1 MVQIPPSIRVGST
14 CKIEIQTPDGAKE
27 YNSRVEDIQ
36 AGQLCVAQ
44 PSERGQDV
52 EIPAGSMVTLNVIN
66 AAGAMMFVEGE
77 VVGRR
82 AQPVPMLQLRPVS
95 IETNQ
100 QRLFHRVQVRIEP
113 DGFWR
118 WIGTG
123 DPPPTAKPRTL
134 GEDPN
139 WQKVQGTIV
148 DLSGGG
154 AGLLSPT
161 ELPRGAWVYLRFPLP
176 VSKEQFDARARIM
189 IARPR
194 PVGEEIQY
202 FLGTK
207 FEGLDKTAQEKIVR
221 ANHQHQIEE
230 RRKARGL

>member
-27 YNSRVEDIQ
+27 YNSRVEDVE
-36 AGQLCVAQ
+36 ANQLFVAT

-52 EIPAGSMVTLNVIN
+52 EIALGSMVTLAVVN

-77 VVGRR
+77 VVGRK
-82 AQPVPMLQLRPVS
+82 AQPLSMLSLRPAS

-100 QRLFHRVQVRIEP
+100 QRLFHRVQVRITP

-118 WIGTG
+118 WSGNG
-123 DPPPTAKPRTL
+123 APPPTAKPRSL

-139 WQKVQGTIV
+139 WQKVASTIV

-161 ELPRGAWVYLRFPLP
+161 ELPRESWVYVRFPLP
-176 VSKEQFDARARIM
+176 VSKEQFDARGKIM

-194 PVGEEIQY
+194 PQGDLVQY
-202 FLGTK
+202 FLGMK

>member
-1 MVQIPPSIRVGST
+1 MVQIPPSIRVGSS
-14 CKIEIQTPDGAKE
+14 CNIEIQTPDGARDYK
-27 YNSRVEDIQ
+27 SRVEDIE
-36 AGQLCVAQ
+36 ANHLLVAQ

-52 EIPAGSMVTLNVIN
+52 EIASGSYVTVGIVN

-82 AQPVPMLQLRPVS
+82 AQPYSMLMLRPIS
-95 IETNQ
+95 IESNQ

-113 DGFWR
+113 NGVWT
-118 WIGTG
+118 WIGSG
-123 DPPPTAKPRTL
+123 EPSLTAKPRSV

-139 WQKVQGTIV
+139 WQSLQATIV

-154 AGLLSPT
+154 LGMLSHT
-161 ELPRGAWVYLRFPLP
+161 ELQREAWVFIRFPLP
-176 VSKEQFDARARIM
+176 VSKEPFEARGKIM

-194 PVGEEIQY
+194 PHADTVQY
-202 FLGTK
+202 FLGVK
-207 FEGLDKTAQEKIVR
+207 FEGLDKTAQERIVR

>member
-1 MVQIPPSIRVGST
+1 MVQIPPSIRVGSS
-14 CKIEIQTPDGAKE
+14 CNIEIQTPDGARDYK
-27 YNSRVEDIQ
+27 SRVEDIE
-36 AGQLCVAQ
+36 ANQLLVAT

-52 EIPAGSMVTLNVIN
+52 DIATGSFVTLGVVN

-82 AQPVPMLQLRPVS
+82 AQPLSMLVLRPVS

-113 DGFWR
+113 DGFWH
-118 WIGTG
+118 WVGAG
-123 DPPPTAKPRTL
+123 DPAPTAKPRTL
-134 GEDPN
+134 SQDPN
-139 WQKVQGTIV
+139 WQKVAGTVV

-161 ELPRGAWVYLRFPLP
+161 ELPRESWVFIRFPLP
-176 VSKEQFDARARIM
+176 VSKEQMDARGRIM

-194 PVGEEIQY
+194 PQGDLVQY
-202 FLGTK
+202 FLGMK
-207 FEGLDKTAQEKIVR
+207 FEGLDKAAQERIVR

>member
-14 CKIEIQTPDGAKE
+14 CNIEIQTPDGARDYK
-27 YNSRVEDIQ
+27 SRVEDIE
-36 AGQLCVAQ
+36 AHHLLVAQ

-52 EIPAGSMVTLNVIN
+52 EIAAGSYVTLGVVNS
-66 AAGAMMFVEGE
+66 AGAMMFVEGE

-82 AQPVPMLQLRPVS
+82 AQPFSMLILRPIS
-95 IETNQ
+95 IESNQ
-100 QRLFHRVQVRIEP
+100 QRLFHRVQVRIDP
-113 DGFWR
+113 IGVWR
-118 WIGTG
+118 WLGSG
-123 DPPPTAKPRTL
+123 DPPPTAKPRIV

-139 WQKVQGTIV
+139 WESVKATIV

-154 AGLLSPT
+154 LGMLSPG
-161 ELPRGAWVYLRFPLP
+161 ELPRESWVLARFPLP
-176 VSKEQFDARARIM
+176 VSKEPFEARGKIM

-194 PVGEEIQY
+194 PAGDSVQY
-202 FLGTK
+202 FLGLK
-207 FEGLDKTAQEKIVR
+207 FEGLDKAGQEKIVR

>member
-14 CKIEIQTPDGAKE
+14 CKIEIQTPEGAKE
-27 YNSRVEDIQ
+27 YNSRVEDVE
-36 AGQLCVAQ
+36 ANHLYVAT
-44 PSERGQDV
+44 PSERGKDV
-52 EIPAGSMVTLNVIN
+52 EIATGAFVTLAVIN

-77 VVGRR
+77 VVGRK
-82 AQPVPMLQLRPVS
+82 AQPLSMLALRPVS

-100 QRLFHRVQVRIEP
+100 QRLFHRVQVRIAP

-118 WIGTG
+118 WIGNG

-139 WQKVQGTIV
+139 WQKVASTIV

-161 ELPRGAWVYLRFPLP
+161 ELPRESWAFVRFPLP
-176 VSKEQFDARARIM
+176 VTKEQFDARGKIM

-194 PVGEEIQY
+194 PQGDIVQY
-202 FLGTK
+202 FLGMK
-207 FEGLDKTAQEKIVR
+207 FEGLDKAAQEKIVR